1 MTTLYG
7 KWLQLKQQPVH
18 LIISSYSHIHRNST
32 KAFAVIFEGY
42 SRVHIKWIPVT
53 EAGDK
58 WSGHRP
64 VHTAMSPDC
73 VPSVSLLQQVPSDYQ
88 EWWNVASS
96 SSFKRPFL
104 VSFTH
109 LFKITYLSVETVASV
124 SLSLSITMDVYQWAA
139 TKLATSACTVFW
151 GEIT

>member
-1 MTTLYG
+1 MTST
-7 KWLQLKQQPVH
+7 KAAITPPVH
-18 LIISSYSHIHRNST
+18 LIISSYIHIDRNST
-32 KAFAVIFEGY
+32 KVFTVICEGY

-73 VPSVSLLQQVPSDYQ
+73 VPSMSLLQVPSDYQ
-88 EWWNVASS
+88 EWWNVASFQAS
-96 SSFKRPFL
+96 LPCIIPPS
-104 VSFTH
+104 VQNN
-109 LFKITYLSVETVASV
+109 LSVETVVSV

-139 TKLATSACTVFW
+139 TKLATSACTVFL